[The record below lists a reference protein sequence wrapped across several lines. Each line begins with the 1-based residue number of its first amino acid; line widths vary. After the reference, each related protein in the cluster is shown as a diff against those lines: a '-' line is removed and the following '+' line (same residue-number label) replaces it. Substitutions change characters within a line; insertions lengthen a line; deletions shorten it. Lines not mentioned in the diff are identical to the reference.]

1 MKKFFVFVSVL
12 FIAAFTF
19 AQAEEIW
26 KVTSLDWQPFS
37 GKSLPEGG
45 AGIAVLRAAL
55 NAEGIGLEVEFYPWT
70 RAIEVGKTSAYAG
83 YYPTWPEDIV
93 EGFSKSPVFFKSPV
107 GFVEP
112 KDKPLSWTKLEDLK
126 GKKIGVVQD
135 YGNTPEFMALVRSG
149 VIKTEVVQDDL
160 TNVRKTAAGRI
171 DAAFIDLNNLE
182 YFLTYDAKDL
192 RLKLQA
198 NAKTIDTKDLHL
210 AVNNSFGNKK
220 AAEIITRGL
229 AKIDADKIIREY
241 MGKYMK

>member
-1 MKKFFVFVSVL
+1 MKKLYVFVSVL
-12 FIAAFTF
+12 LISSFTF

-37 GKSLPEGG
+37 GKTLPEGG

-55 NAEGIGLEVEFYPWT
+55 KAEGIGLEVEFYPWT
-70 RAIEVGKTSAYAG
+70 RAIEVGKNPMYAG
-83 YYPTWPEDIV
+83 YYPSWPEDV
-93 EGFSKSPVFFKSPV
+93 LEGFLKSPVFFKSPV

-126 GKKIGVVQD
+126 DKRIGIVQD
-135 YGNTPEFMALVRSG
+135 YGNTPEFMALVKSG

-160 TNVRKTAAGRI
+160 TNIRKTAAGRI
-171 DAAFIDLNNLE
+171 DAAFIDLNNLD

-192 RLKLQA
+192 KPKLQA
-198 NAKTIDTKDLHL
+198 NAKTVDTKDLHL
-210 AVNNSFGNKK
+210 AVNNAFSNKK
-220 AAEIITRGL
+220 AVEIIKRGL